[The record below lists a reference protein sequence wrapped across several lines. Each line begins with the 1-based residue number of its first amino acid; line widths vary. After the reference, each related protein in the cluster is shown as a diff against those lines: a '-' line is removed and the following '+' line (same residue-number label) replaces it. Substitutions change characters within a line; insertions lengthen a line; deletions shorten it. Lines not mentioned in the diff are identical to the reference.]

1 MQRSLGCISHY
12 EVRGAY
18 AKIGA
23 TASPEV
29 VEAVDSATQRV
40 YFDDPLRISAPYSF
54 FRKKMG
60 RPPNNA
66 FMRFLAIVGI
76 ILLYASMIEYCF
88 YLFYRQ
94 EGRNP
99 TSTSAVPT
107 PHIALTSSMDV
118 CQECLDTLSLST
130 LMVFLS

>member
-1 MQRSLGCISHY
+1 M
-12 EVRGAY
+12 V
-18 AKIGA
+18 
-23 TASPEV
+23 
-29 VEAVDSATQRV
+29 
-40 YFDDPLRISAPYSF
+40 
-54 FRKKMG
+54 
-60 RPPNNA
+60 RPPDNA

-118 CQECLDTLSLST
+118 WQECLDTYQSFDSDGIPFVIDNSAT
-130 LMVFLS
+130 CISCNDRN